1 MSVLITGHKF
11 KNVYN
16 GNVVTILIMTVFLYC
31 FIAHKWRLKMCFN
44 LKQILMCG
52 VALLALTACG
62 DSSNQQERQRPA
74 TVVGVVNVKARPVIL
89 YSEMPGRTLAYETAE
104 VRPEVTGI
112 IRERV
117 YQEGAFV
124 NKGDVLYHIDDEM
137 YKASYEGAKANLAK
151 AEAAVT
157 LTQLKERRMS
167 ELRKKNAISQQ
178 DYDEARASY
187 LQANADLQSAKA
199 AVQTAKIN
207 LDRTEIS
214 APLSGLI
221 SKSSV
226 SVGTLVSNNQMTA
239 LATIYQIDPMNVDL
253 TESVEKLVK
262 AKRQNDLGTDEEA
275 SRNLQNL
282 NVPVKLLFDD
292 GKEYSQVGKLEFVD
306 VGVDVNTSTMTL
318 RASFANPKYHLMPGM
333 FVRAKVQIGV
343 DEYALLIPQ
352 KAVLRDNRGNAYVFI
367 AEGLSQNQA
376 VSEEAPAKA
385 KSVRKFVT
393 LGDTYGENW
402 LVTEG
407 LKDGD
412 SVILEGIQKVTDNG
426 DLNVIKIND
435 INIPKD
441 ADYLVENSMKK
452 NEIAT
457 TVAESTG
464 GNA

>member
-1 MSVLITGHKF
+1 M
-11 KNVYN
+11 
-16 GNVVTILIMTVFLYC
+16 
-31 FIAHKWRLKMCFN
+31 
-44 LKQILMCG
+44 
-52 VALLALTACG
+52 
-62 DSSNQQERQRPA
+62 
-74 TVVGVVNVKARPVIL
+74 
-89 YSEMPGRTLAYETAE
+89 
-104 VRPEVTGI
+104 
-112 IRERV
+112 
-117 YQEGAFV
+117 
-124 NKGDVLYHIDDEM
+124 
-137 YKASYEGAKANLAK
+137 
-151 AEAAVT
+151 
-157 LTQLKERRMS
+157 
-167 ELRKKNAISQQ
+167 
-178 DYDEARASY
+178 
-187 LQANADLQSAKA
+187 QSAKA

-457 TVAESTG
+457 TVAERTG